1 MAQNITLLGASYT
14 AVPAVTLPKTG
25 GGTAKFSDA
34 SVTTAVES
42 DVAEGK
48 TFLLADGSIGMGTA
62 SGGGGSSTLITKNIT
77 TNGTYN
83 ASDDNADG
91 YSSVTVNVPSSS
103 QREIVV
109 PEQTIEVS
117 SNYTQLNYVS
127 PLVEGEEYIYTING
141 SVYRG
146 TAVYLYGSVAIGT
159 NSIGRIEYQNGMYFG
174 IEGTSLE
181 HGTYTVKVE
190 KEASGGGTGQTA
202 TGTVTGD
209 GTNILEIPCN
219 FAPDLIYIYGDMS
232 SDVANRGIVSVTIIK
247 DDLIDIHSDSSTSA
261 SQENLIYS
269 AHNITGYNDAS
280 LPHASY
286 SNGTLTI
293 DTISDSSSMRFRSG
307 QVYNY
312 ELSTI
317 GTGGGSTTPTL
328 VTKEITSN
336 GTYSASD
343 DSADGYSSVTV
354 NVNQT
359 DSIVV
364 KSRDS
369 DGYPTELDY
378 YNSDGIV
385 PAQTFCNT
393 RSVAASGWCYGKV
406 TKINLKGSNSFRV
419 YGDAFR
425 GMYALTDPDFSK
437 ITELVNNGSNN
448 TGNQATF
455 RTCAGL
461 LTVNAP
467 NLTGGLPVYCFF
479 DCKKLV
485 SVYLPKINAIN
496 GYSSNRGSFG
506 SCVALTTCEFGSVG
520 YPITFV
526 QKYAFHSCTAIE
538 TMTFYAKGD
547 YVDELLANVRNC
559 VTTGTIIVKAS
570 EDTTYGGTSYAAGDT
585 IVTSTP

>member
-146 TAVYLYGSVAIGT
+146 TAVYLHGSVAIGT

-354 NVNQT
+354 NVSGGGVDIT
-359 DSIVV
+359 
-364 KSRDS
+364 
-369 DGYPTELDY
+369 
-378 YNSDGIV
+378 DGIV
-385 PAQTFCNT
+385 VTARDSNGYATAADFYGTAVQPKQFYNRTTGDGGWVNLSTINFKSGVDEIKQSGFFSCGNLTTIDLSSVKTIGSNGFESCKALSLVTLPELTSLGTNAFITCTSLQTFVAPKLMNCNVS
-393 RSVAASGWCYGKV
+393 R
-406 TKINLKGSNSFRV
+406 
-419 YGDAFR
+419 
-425 GMYALTDPDFSK
+425 ALRQC
-437 ITELVNNGSNN
+437 L
-448 TGNQATF
+448 
-455 RTCAGL
+455 
-461 LTVNAP
+461 
-467 NLTGGLPVYCFF
+467 
-479 DCKKLV
+479 
-485 SVYLPKINAIN
+485 
-496 GYSSNRGSFG
+496 
-506 SCVALTTCEFGSVG
+506 ALTTVQLGSVG
-520 YPITFV
+520 YGVTSISNLFFEHDTQTGLTITI
-526 QKYAFHSCTAIE
+526 Y
-538 TMTFYAKGD
+538 
-547 YVDELLANVRNC
+547 
-559 VTTGTIIVKAS
+559 TTGSYVNTALTNTRNGATNATIIIKAS
-570 EDTTYGGTSYAAGDT
+570 EVTTYGGTSYAAGDT